1 MRANRRGRSVD
12 VHHACRGVG
21 ELIRRSHLLLLRFH
35 EGRLPQRPGEPD
47 EQDACFD
54 ICVSCVSIVPC
65 ETPVALECK
74 YLSCHSDKI
83 RSEIAGQR
91 PSAQSPKS
99 RSVSTTSASS
109 ASGSAQM
116 NVPVWPKCPNVRA
129 ELRAAVQCGDFES
142 LISKPSPQS
151 LGRCT
156 PYPGSTPSRPGNW
169 TVIASACICG
179 ETVDGRSRSRAN
191 AARSATVELAPNP
204 AASAPPASRV
214 DPIPSGSHTA
224 SAR

>member
-21 ELIRRSHLLLLRFH
+21 ELIRRAHLLLLRFH

-54 ICVSCVSIVPC
+54 ILVSCVSIVPC
-65 ETPVALECK
+65 ETPVALECNF
-74 YLSCHSDKI
+74 LSCHSAKT
-83 RSEIAGQR
+83 RSEIAGQT

-109 ASGSAQM
+109 ASGSAQI
-116 NVPVWPKCPNVRA
+116 NVPVWPKWPNVRA
-129 ELRAAVQCGDFES
+129 ELRAPVQCGDFES

-156 PYPGSTPSRPGNW
+156 PYPGSTPSRPGNC
-169 TVIASACICG
+169 TVVASACNCA
-179 ETVDGRSRSRAN
+179 ETVDGRSNSPAKT
-191 AARSATVELAPNP
+191 ARSETVEVAPNP
-204 AASAPPASRV
+204 AAALPPFSRV
-214 DPIPSGSHTA
+214 AAMPSGWHTA
-224 SAR
+224 SA